1 MQHDDSAKLECF
13 SGCTIPAALLST
25 DGDTNQLLSVWG
37 SQARVG
43 LTHQN
48 SQLDISVH
56 EHCRQIQMRVV
67 F

>member
-1 MQHDDSAKLECF
+1 MQRDDFAKLECF

-25 DGDTNQLLSVWG
+25 DGDLHELLSVWG
-37 SQARVG
+37 SQARVD
-43 LTHQN
+43 LINQN

-56 EHCRQIQMRVV
+56 EHCRQVQMRVV